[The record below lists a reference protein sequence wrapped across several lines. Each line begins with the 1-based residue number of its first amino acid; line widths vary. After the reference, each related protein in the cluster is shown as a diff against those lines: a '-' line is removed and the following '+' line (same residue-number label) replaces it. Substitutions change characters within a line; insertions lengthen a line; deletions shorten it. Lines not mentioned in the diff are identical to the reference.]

1 MNIPEVAMAF
11 PFLRS
16 VLKKDHP
23 ERPRIEPELKA
34 AETAGTSPDCE
45 GTPFTPRSRQDLLQD
60 CEEILRRIRLCYGR
74 EPEQFE
80 RDILAIV
87 VRYADYVNALPA
99 TANNYYCYPGGLFR
113 LGLDTAFFSLQAT
126 DAQIFEGRATITQ
139 RRHLEPRW
147 RHATFIAG
155 LCAALQPTLNTV
167 TVTGSDEACWPSYL
181 QTLASWLEARGGT
194 SFRLLWRPP
203 PHIDGLQNLYALPHI
218 IPPATMEYLAA
229 RNEVVVPTM
238 LATLSRLP
246 LSRPPATMGALVRRA
261 AALAIDKEL
270 RRMAS
275 ARGVAL
281 QGDHLAHLLVD
292 IMHDLVHSAASWI
305 PNSEKSRVWHAEDG
319 TLVVWPDA
327 YQDIAAYAD
336 RDRLHGLPPNAE
348 IALAAL
354 QGAGMIACDDANP
367 LWSFRAPEANGD
379 RSCIKLAA
387 PELVLGLQLLTC
399 PLLPPLCQQRVH
411 VERMPAAPTPPEPR
425 AESSEASNGVEKS
438 NLPSQLELRLAESP
452 GEESPLLG
460 AETQESNER
469 STGAPSLVKCM
480 RLPADVADVVRR
492 AVASLTETDDPARA
506 RLVRDGVLI
515 PMQALKSTGLD
526 TRMVIRCLRDAGML
540 VVGEAGNPTC
550 TTTLDGTELR
560 GLVLKRRY
568 VTGLAPA

>member
-1 MNIPEVAMAF
+1 MAF

-16 VLKKDHP
+16 VLKKDRP
-23 ERPRIEPELKA
+23 ERPRIEPELKS
-34 AETAGTSPDCE
+34 AETAGASPGGE
-45 GTPFTPRSRQDLLQD
+45 GTPFTPRSRQDLLQG

-147 RHATFIAG
+147 RHATFVAG
-155 LCAALQPTLNTV
+155 LCAALQPTLNSVAV
-167 TVTGSDEACWPSYL
+167 TASDEACWPSYL
-181 QTLASWLEARGGT
+181 QTLTSWLEARGEA
-194 SFRLLWRPP
+194 SFRLLWHPP
-203 PHIDGLQNLYALPHI
+203 AHIDGLQNLYALPHI

-229 RNEVVVPTM
+229 RNEVVVPNM

-275 ARGVAL
+275 ARGVAQ

-336 RDRLHGLPPNAE
+336 RDRLHGLPSEADS
-348 IALAAL
+348 ALAAL
-354 QGAGMIACDDANP
+354 QSAGMIACDDANP
-367 LWSFRAPEANGD
+367 LWLFRAPGASGD

-387 PELVLGLQLLTC
+387 PELVLGLQLVTC
-399 PLLPPLCQQRVH
+399 PPLPPLCQQRVQA
-411 VERMPAAPTPPEPR
+411 ERMQGAPAPPEP
-425 AESSEASNGVEKS
+425 EAASNEESNGVQKTS
-438 NLPSQLELRLAESP
+438 LASQLELRLAEP
-452 GEESPLLG
+452 QGENSQSVA
-460 AETQESNER
+460 AETHEPNER
-469 STGAPSLVKCM
+469 PTGAPSLVKCM

-492 AVASLTETDDPARA
+492 AVASLAEADNPARA
-506 RLVRDGVLI
+506 QLVIDGILI
-515 PMQALKSTGLD
+515 PMQALKSTGMD
-526 TRMVIRCLRDAGML
+526 SRMVIRSLRDAGML

-550 TTTLDGTELR
+550 TTTVDGIELR
-560 GLVLKRRY
+560 GLVLKRQY
-568 VTGLAPA
+568 VTGLAPS